1 MKEESV
7 KNTISSEP
15 LYEVEKSTSGRPF
28 TIPLSYEE
36 VKLSLKNLRANFS

>member
-15 LYEVEKSTSGRPF
+15 LYEVENPHQADLLLY
-28 TIPLSYEE
+28 P
-36 VKLSLKNLRANFS
+36 